1 MHYSR
6 IMVPLDGS
14 DAGEIVLPYAEEFAT
29 RLGSE
34 IILVNVSEST
44 FVAIAQ
50 LSRPYLTH
58 VAERL
63 ASNISERRGEAH
75 AKILTQMLVGKP
87 VDEILHHAT
96 EAHVDLIVMASR
108 LSGGGPW
115 PLGTVAAKVL
125 RATDIPVLLVRTPAR
140 KDALERRMLMRRVL
154 VPLDGSRLGE
164 GAVSHVETL
173 AGSLGAE
180 VVLLHIVDPLIVQ
193 PMYGPLLSYPLPVPE
208 GEEAMRAEAKAYLSG
223 VEKTLSEKGLE
234 TTGEVLFGSPADQ
247 IIDFAERNDI
257 DLIALSSHGRSGI
270 GRWVFGSVTDKVLH
284 AGDTAV
290 LVIRPAKK

>member
-1 MHYSR
+1 
-6 IMVPLDGS
+6 
-14 DAGEIVLPYAEEFAT
+14 
-29 RLGSE
+29 
-34 IILVNVSEST
+34 
-44 FVAIAQ
+44 
-50 LSRPYLTH
+50 
-58 VAERL
+58 
-63 ASNISERRGEAH
+63 
-75 AKILTQMLVGKP
+75 
-87 VDEILHHAT
+87 
-96 EAHVDLIVMASR
+96 MASR
-108 LSGGGPW
+108 LSRGGLW

-247 IIDFAERNDI
+247 IIEFAERNDI

-270 GRWVFGSVTDKVLH
+270 GRWVFGSVTDKILH

-290 LVIRPAKK
+290 LVIRPVRQ

>member
-6 IMVPLDGS
+6 IMIPLDGS
-14 DAGEIVLPYAEEFAT
+14 DAGEIVLPYAEEFAA

-34 IILVNVSEST
+34 IVLVNVSEATS
-44 FVAIAQ
+44 VASAQ

-58 VAERL
+58 VAEQL
-63 ASNISERRGEAH
+63 IGNIRVARAD
-75 AKILTQMLVGKP
+75 ARVFTQMLAGKP

-96 EAHVDLIVMASR
+96 EAHVDLIIMASR

-140 KDALERRMLMRRVL
+140 GKDALERRMLMRRVL

-257 DLIALSSHGRSGI
+257 DLIALSTHGRSGI